1 MGDYADIISENIEKI
16 AKQLTRLNDNIETQN
31 KILLASSDTFK
42 KNTPETIAKLR
53 TNFSDII
60 KILKD

>member
-1 MGDYADIISENIEKI
+1 MGDYVDIISENIEKI

-42 KNTPETIAKLR
+42 KNTPRHYCK
-53 TNFSDII
+53 I
-60 KILKD
+60 KTKFFGYY